1 MKTTPIKSQ
10 KKRLLLAS
18 LAHWI
23 LAVTVQA
30 GPVTSDGSD
39 GAFNPAGF
47 PVLDLNSMAPDGV
60 LNFTTVH
67 IPAGVVV
74 KFVAN
79 NLNTPVFLAATGDI
93 LIEGTIEV
101 SARDYFVTAG
111 PGGGAAGMPVGL
123 LATAGGGGAGG
134 QPGGPATTIGPN
146 GRVMGNAGGGG
157 GMATAGLVAS
167 SRTGAD
173 PGLGGAA
180 IPRPVLTPG
189 TTGGGGSGGGAG
201 SGIDTFGVLIPG
213 GAGGGGGGA
222 LQLSTPGTITITG
235 SILANG
241 GHAQAGYGNGLSD
254 SCGPGGGGAGGNLEM
269 YAGRLV
275 LGSTAVIQARGGAGG
290 GLSSEPVSWDPFFYS
305 NGANG
310 GLGYLF
316 IQTNDL
322 QIDPAAGIEAM
333 ANLNPKLGIRKEG
346 AQVVVH
352 WPTPA
357 PRFFLQESPDLSAGS
372 WTDVTTPVV
381 ISGGENRVTVTPGL
395 RNFYRLIQR

>member
-1 MKTTPIKSQ
+1 MKKTMMKMRGS
-10 KKRLLLAS
+10 RLLLGVLMVGVS
-18 LAHWI
+18 
-23 LAVTVQA
+23 VV
-30 GPVTSDGSD
+30 PVVAAPVISDGSD

-47 PVLDLNSMAPDGV
+47 PVLDLNTMAPDGV

-67 IPAGVVV
+67 IPPGVIV
-74 KFVAN
+74 KFAAN
-79 NLNTPVFLAATGDI
+79 SLNTPVFLAATGDI
-93 LIEGTIEV
+93 RIEGTIEV
-101 SARDYFVTAG
+101 SARDYFLTAG
-111 PGGGAAGMPVGL
+111 PGGGAAGTPVGL
-123 LATAGGGGAGG
+123 LGSAGGGGAGG
-134 QPGGPATTIGPN
+134 QPGGPATTINAN

-167 SRTGAD
+167 TRTGHN
-173 PGLGGAA
+173 PGLGGPAL
-180 IPRPVLTPG
+180 PRPVLTPG

-201 SGIDTFGVLIPG
+201 SGIDTFGFPIPG

-241 GHAQAGYGNGLSD
+241 GHAEAGYGNGLSD
-254 SCGPGGGGAGGNLEM
+254 SCGPGGGGSGGNLEI

-290 GLSSEPVSWDPFFYS
+290 GYSSEPVSWDPFFYS
-305 NGANG
+305 TGANG

-322 QIDPAAGIEAM
+322 QLDPAAGIEAM
-333 ANLNPKLGIRKEG
+333 ANLNPRLGIRQEG
-346 AQVVVH
+346 GQVVVF

-372 WTDVTTPVV
+372 WTDVTVPVT